1 MMQTRVKKVGR
12 IAMTRL
18 RLAAEFL
25 RFLGAQYKSDG
36 CREIAAALTYT
47 TLFAIVPVMTV
58 AFSILSAMPAL
69 KDRAGDIQQWAF
81 NYFVPAAGDKIQEHL
96 AGFAEQAGN
105 LTVIGVV
112 FLVVTSVLLLRTI
125 EHVMNRIWKVTQP
138 RKGITSLLMYWA
150 VLTLGPLLLG
160 VGLGISSYLTSVTLV
175 TDTVAWLGGM
185 EMWLA
190 LLPIIFTTAMLS
202 LLYIIV
208 PNCHVPLRQGIAG
221 AAVAAS
227 FFELAKG
234 GFALFVGMAPS
245 YRVVYGAFAAVP
257 IFLLWLFISWSV
269 VLFGAE
275 LVRALVVF
283 QDQRREIPRMQ
294 SLMRLLELLWEKQRA
309 GQSLKPSEIR
319 KTLKSIGASRWE
331 EFRNL
336 LIELDLM
343 RRSEDG
349 NFFLARDLRTLT
361 LAELIDSLPWP
372 AQVQLRI
379 SKDRRKS
386 WEERLEDRFD
396 QARQGLHEPL
406 GIAVEELF
414 AGPDN
419 DGSKEAE
426 A

>member
-1 MMQTRVKKVGR
+1 MTQTQVQKALRS
-12 IAMTRL
+12 AESRL
-18 RLAAEFL
+18 RLAGEFL
-25 RFLGAQYKSDG
+25 RFLGAQYKRDG

-69 KDRAGDIQQWAF
+69 KERAGDIRQWAF
-81 NYFVPAAGDKIQEHL
+81 NYFVPAAGDKIQDHL
-96 AGFAEQAGN
+96 SGFAEQAGN
-105 LTVIGVV
+105 LTVIGVI

-125 EHVMNRIWKVTQP
+125 EHVMNRIWKVTRP
-138 RKGITSLLMYWA
+138 RKGITSLMMYWA

-160 VGLGISSYLTSVTLV
+160 AGLGVSSYLTSVTLI
-175 TDTVAWLGGM
+175 TDTVAWLGGV
-185 EMWLA
+185 ELWLA
-190 LLPIIFTTAMLS
+190 LLPFVFTTAMLS

-208 PNCHVPLRQGIAG
+208 PNSHVPLRQGVAG
-221 AAVAAS
+221 AAVAAI

-257 IFLLWLFISWSV
+257 IFLLWLFISWSI

-283 QDQRREIPRMQ
+283 QDERREVPRMQ
-294 SLMRLLELLWEKQRA
+294 SLMRLLELLWRRQRA
-309 GQSLKPSEIR
+309 GEALKISEMR

-336 LIELDLM
+336 LMELDLM
-343 RRSEDG
+343 RRTEDG
-349 NFFLARDLRTLT
+349 SFFLSKDLRTLT
-361 LAELIDSLPWP
+361 LAELVEQLPWP
-372 AQVQLRI
+372 AQVQLRV
-379 SKDRRKS
+379 SGEHRKP
-386 WEERLEDRFD
+386 WEKGLEERFE
-396 QARQGLHEPL
+396 QARRGLRAPL
-406 GIAVEELF
+406 AVNIEELF
-414 AGPDN
+414 SEQENGKP
-419 DGSKEAE
+419 KEAE

>member
-1 MMQTRVKKVGR
+1 MTQTRMQKAGR
-12 IAMTRL
+12 VARSRL
-18 RLAAEFL
+18 QVAGQFL
-25 RFLGAQYKSDG
+25 RFLGAQYKQDG

-69 KDRAGDIQQWAF
+69 KGRGQEIQQWAF
-81 NYFVPAAGDKIQEHL
+81 DYFVPAAGDKIQEHL
-96 AGFAEQAGN
+96 SGFAEQAGN
-105 LTVIGVV
+105 LTVIGVI

-125 EHVMNRIWKVTQP
+125 ETVMNRIWKVTRP
-138 RKGITSLLMYWA
+138 RKGMTSLLMYWA

-160 VGLGISSYLTSVTLV
+160 AGLGISSYLTSVTLV

-185 EMWLA
+185 ERWLA
-190 LLPIIFTTAMLS
+190 LLPFFFTTAMLS
-202 LLYIIV
+202 LLYIVV
-208 PNCHVPLRQGIAG
+208 PNSHVPLRQGIAG
-221 AAVAAS
+221 AAVAAL

-257 IFLLWLFISWSV
+257 IFLLWVFISWSI

-283 QDQRREIPRMQ
+283 QDERREIPRMQ
-294 SLMRLLELLWEKQRA
+294 SLMRLLELLWERQRA
-309 GQSLKPSEIR
+309 GRPLKTGEIR

-336 LIELDLM
+336 LMDLDLM
-343 RRSEDG
+343 RRTEDG

-361 LAELIDSLPWP
+361 LAELVDHLPWP
-372 AQVQLRI
+372 AQVQLRTV
-379 SKDRRKS
+379 KDHRKP
-386 WEERLEDRFD
+386 WEAALAERFD
-396 QARQGLHEPL
+396 RARRGMHEPL
-406 GIAVEELF
+406 EVDVESLF
-414 AGPDN
+414 AESGH
-419 DGSKEAE
+419 GGKKEVE